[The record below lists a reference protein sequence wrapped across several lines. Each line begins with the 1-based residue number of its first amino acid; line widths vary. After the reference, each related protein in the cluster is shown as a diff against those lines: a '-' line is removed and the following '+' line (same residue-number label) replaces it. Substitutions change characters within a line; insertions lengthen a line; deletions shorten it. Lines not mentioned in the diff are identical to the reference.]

1 MIRTIRV
8 KAYGAWWYVS
18 CNLKKWVS
26 NMAKKITLS
35 VPESLYQKI
44 SDWRSSFNLSQ
55 MFQDMVT
62 EAIQKKE
69 EIQKRISEDSN
80 LSEIIKRLRI
90 EKQEALSKM
99 MEKGMNEGLRWARIA
114 HYDELSYAI
123 DWEPEKDKDPL
134 QNKMLGSYF
143 SDYFNTENLSAFLET
158 SGKAARSNINSF
170 ISGWKMGVSGFWN
183 SVKDKL

>member
-1 MIRTIRV
+1 
-8 KAYGAWWYVS
+8 
-18 CNLKKWVS
+18 
-26 NMAKKITLS
+26 MAKKITLS

-62 EAIQKKE
+62 EAIHKKE
-69 EIQKRISEDSN
+69 ELQKRLSEDTN
-80 LSEIIKRLRI
+80 LSEIVNRLRK
-90 EKQEALSKM
+90 EKQEAISRM
-99 MEKGMNEGLRWARIA
+99 IDRGMSEGMKWAKIA

-123 DWEPEKDKDPL
+123 SWEPESDQDPL

-143 SDYFNTENLSAFLET
+143 SEYFKTESISAFIEI
-158 SGKAARSNINSF
+158 SGKVARQNVNSF

-183 SVKDKL
+183 SVKDKI

>member
-1 MIRTIRV
+1 
-8 KAYGAWWYVS
+8 
-18 CNLKKWVS
+18 
-26 NMAKKITLS
+26 MAKKITLS

-69 EIQKRISEDSN
+69 ELQKRISEDTS
-80 LSEIIKRLRI
+80 LSEIIKRLKK
-90 EKQEALSKM
+90 EKQEAISRM
-99 MEKGMNEGLRWARIA
+99 IDKGMNEGMKWAKMA
-114 HYDELSYAI
+114 HYDELYYAI
-123 DWEPEKDKDPL
+123 SWEPENDQDPL

-143 SDYFNTENLSAFLET
+143 SEYFKTENISAFIET
-158 SGKAARSNINSF
+158 SGKAARHNLNSF

-183 SVKDKL
+183 SVKDKI

>member
-1 MIRTIRV
+1 
-8 KAYGAWWYVS
+8 
-18 CNLKKWVS
+18 
-26 NMAKKITLS
+26 MAKKITLS

-69 EIQKRISEDSN
+69 ELQKRISEDTS
-80 LSEIIKRLRI
+80 LSEIIKRLRK
-90 EKQEALSKM
+90 EKQEAISRMIDRGMSEGMKWAKM
-99 MEKGMNEGLRWARIA
+99 A

-123 DWEPEKDKDPL
+123 SWDPENDQDPL

-143 SDYFNTENLSAFLET
+143 SEYFKTENISAFIET
-158 SGKAARSNINSF
+158 SGKLARQNVNSF

-183 SVKDKL
+183 SVKDKI